1 MKEPNICGNCHRMP
15 FWTSTKT
22 TDPILWGMDVPTW
35 RGAYDRFQNQA
46 QGRNKLVDYPW
57 ILGLQEQGTPEKK
70 FWQLSWSGTGGPR
83 HEFDPIWDMVLE
95 GSTGFSGSFARQLT
109 LTQATS
115 TEPLT
120 STLISAL
127 ESSASQG
134 TIVLETEG
142 VFIDD
147 KITRKFE
154 MQFDAYY
161 KGGVYV
167 EKASDRKYY
176 ARADLIK
183 LAEQGQ
189 FIGTFTARHGVK
201 ADLFKYPQPAIW
213 SLGPIQEQRG
223 KQDFPTLRNNQKSMV
238 ISGRHFGNDAHT
250 FVDGVRIDATVSVKE
265 GEKVTVSLANLPP
278 VGMHMLQVQE
288 PEGRMSNDFIFFVK

>member
-1 MKEPNICGNCHRMP
+1 M
-15 FWTSTKT
+15 
-22 TDPILWGMDVPTW
+22 
-35 RGAYDRFQNQA
+35 
-46 QGRNKLVDYPW
+46 
-57 ILGLQEQGTPEKK
+57 
-70 FWQLSWSGTGGPR
+70 
-83 HEFDPIWDMVLE
+83 
-95 GSTGFSGSFARQLT
+95 
-109 LTQATS
+109 
-115 TEPLT
+115 
-120 STLISAL
+120 
-127 ESSASQG
+127 
-134 TIVLETEG
+134 
-142 VFIDD
+142 
-147 KITRKFE
+147 
-154 MQFDAYY
+154 
-161 KGGVYV
+161 
-167 EKASDRKYY
+167 
-176 ARADLIK
+176 IK
-183 LAEQGQ
+183 LAEQGK